1 MMATLLAGHYY
12 VNRYPKRFQFI
23 NEIIPMRDIEVSQV
37 MLDSFEDATDITVYI
52 KDEAIV
58 MDRKRAIEE
67 SIIG

>member
-1 MMATLLAGHYY
+1 MATLLAGHYY
-12 VNRYPKRFQFI
+12 VNRYPKRSQFI

-37 MLDSFEDATDITVYI
+37 MLDSFEDVTDITVYI

>member
-12 VNRYPKRFQFI
+12 VNRYPKRSQFI